1 MPAYLIVNY
10 NVENPEIY
18 AEYSAAAGPVMK
30 FGVACQ
36 LVAFDPATDRL
47 EGETAGHQTIILQ
60 FESKEQ
66 ARALYESGEYQ
77 ALIPKRHSA
86 TSNHFAI
93 LVNGVPGFGEASRI

>member
-1 MPAYLIVNY
+1 MSAYLIVNY

-30 FGVACQ
+30 IGDACE
-36 LVAFDPATDRL
+36 LIAFDPASDRL
-47 EGETAGHQTIILQ
+47 EGESAGHQTIVLQ
-60 FESKEQ
+60 FESKEE
-66 ARALYESGEYQ
+66 AKALYESGEYQ

-93 LVNGVPGFGEASRI
+93 LVNGLPG